1 LPIKLE
7 IENFKSI
14 QKLKLDLSDLTI
26 LIGPPASGKSN
37 ILDALALM
45 GYINRFRVLD
55 REYKNNASNLEPL
68 SSIVRFREPYQ
79 LFKNYN
85 LTETIRLKILGDI
98 DLDYEIS
105 YTTGIPKIT
114 INNKP
119 LPWDLRTL
127 RADPMSEIQ
136 NFVKTLPI
144 FESRLYGFDRYGLIS
159 DVYFLS
165 LSRIRDYPSYIL
177 SEMGWNI
184 PYIIRRHIKVI
195 NNINDILREHIGEK
209 IELKV
214 RKTGEILIFDNDNE
228 IELVGI
234 SETILRVLYTLLA
247 LESSQFYAKYYNF
260 EKKLIVL
267 LEEPEAH
274 VFPYFIDI
282 IADSIDQALVSTY
295 VIISTHNPILISRL
309 WDYVKNVKTY
319 YVYRN
324 SIGFTSVRELD
335 IEKMAEDLKTTE
347 DILIESPSEILEK
360 YTLEAE
366 RSAESKTS
374 TSQNTS

>member
-1 LPIKLE
+1 MSIKLE

-26 LIGPPASGKSN
+26 LMGPPASGKSN

-55 REYKNNASNLEPL
+55 REYKNNATNLEPL
-68 SSIVRFREPYQ
+68 YSIVRFREPYQ
-79 LFKNYN
+79 LFKNYD
-85 LTETIRLKILGDI
+85 LAETIRLKMLGDI
-98 DLDYEIS
+98 NLDYEIS
-105 YTTGIPKIT
+105 YIAGMPKIT
-114 INNKP
+114 INSKP

-127 RADPMSEIQ
+127 RSDPMSELQ

-159 DVYFLS
+159 DGYFLN
-165 LSRIRDYPSYIL
+165 RIKDYPSYIL
-177 SEMGWNI
+177 SEIGWNA

-214 RKTGEILIFDNDNE
+214 RKTGEILIFDNDHE
-228 IELVGI
+228 MELVGI

-274 VFPYFIDI
+274 VFPYFLNI
-282 IADSIDQALVSTY
+282 IADSINQALVSTY

-309 WDYVKNVKTY
+309 WDYVKSVKTY

-374 TSQNTS
+374 TSQNSS

>member
-1 LPIKLE
+1 LSIKLE

-55 REYKNNASNLEPL
+55 REYKNNATNLEPL
-68 SSIVRFREPYQ
+68 YSIVRFREPYQ
-79 LFKNYN
+79 LFKNYD
-85 LTETIRLKILGDI
+85 LAETIRLKMLGDI
-98 DLDYEIS
+98 NLDYEIS
-105 YTTGIPKIT
+105 YIAGMPKIT
-114 INNKP
+114 INSKP

-127 RADPMSEIQ
+127 RSDPMSELQ

-159 DVYFLS
+159 DGYFLN
-165 LSRIRDYPSYIL
+165 RIKDYPSYIL
-177 SEMGWNI
+177 SEIGWNA

-214 RKTGEILIFDNDNE
+214 RKTGEILIFDNDHE
-228 IELVGI
+228 MELVGI

-274 VFPYFIDI
+274 VFPYFLNI
-282 IADSIDQALVSTY
+282 IADSINQALVSTY

-309 WDYVKNVKTY
+309 WDYVKSVKTY

-374 TSQNTS
+374 TSQNSS